1 MIFFMFNGCLFSTYE
16 HVDKLWMLH
25 YSSQLEP
32 KLKNQIN
39 IKKINANIKF
49 KLNVEWIEYVDIWN
63 IGNNVRKF
71 QAP

>member
-1 MIFFMFNGCLFSTYE
+1 
-16 HVDKLWMLH
+16 MLH

-49 KLNVEWIEYVDIWN
+49 KLNVEWIEYVDI
-63 IGNNVRKF
+63 
-71 QAP
+71 